1 MNGRNFKIKSPN
13 ATGWRGEFPDGV
25 TNKNFRDLAAE
36 LEHQIR
42 DLDRQT
48 HRRAFQKDHR

>member
-42 DLDRQT
+42 DLDRQN